1 MSEWSLIG
9 GNPAPG
15 SVPAVADL
23 AESLRTV
30 ARNAIGVQQRLERL
44 SKSALSSLWVGQS
57 ADAFTL
63 QMVEL
68 PAMSDKVFQSFS
80 TAGQNLLTY
89 SSELDALQARA
100 RACLERARQAESDLS
115 SARAARQSAIER
127 VERQADADG
136 LNLVESWF
144 ARREV
149 AGDYDSRIERAKNEL
164 EAERREARFIQ
175 DDHERA
181 IDAAVKGI
189 NEAREQGVRNAIRF
203 SLFGIAPFG
212 ESATLRDLGVSFGE
226 SYNRWKPAL
235 VAVSILIFVVVTAGA
250 GTPLIGA
257 AGAALTYASVANT
270 STKMVRKGTGEE
282 LDESWAALSFAM
294 GMDVVSLGVT
304 KHAASLRGNVAT
316 QQVDASVSAR
326 LARKFDAE
334 ALRYARI
341 NRPPA
346 PLEASLTMRRLAVNR
361 ALRSDILI
369 RDLPRLERAYRNAE
383 AIARGIDS
391 AGLGK
396 ELFELQRERR
406 IPPPTLTRC
415 TGPVPMAPIA
425 P

>member
-1 MSEWSLIG
+1 LSEWSLIG

-15 SVPAVADL
+15 SVPDVADL

-115 SARAARQSAIER
+115 SAMAARESAIER
-127 VERQADADG
+127 VERQADTDG
-136 LNLVESWF
+136 LNLVEGWF
-144 ARREV
+144 TRREI
-149 AGDYDSRIERAKNEL
+149 AGNYDSRIERAENEL

-181 IDAAVKGI
+181 VDAAVKGV
-189 NEAREQGVRNAIRF
+189 NEAREQGVHNAIRF
-203 SLFGIAPFG
+203 ELFGVPT
-212 ESATLRDLGVSFGE
+212 TLRDVGA
-226 SYNRWKPAL
+226 SYNEAYDRLRPA
-235 VAVSILIFVVVTAGA
+235 IFVASMVIFAFATAGF
-250 GTPLIGA
+250 GTPLA
-257 AGAALTYASVANT
+257 SALVVASAANT
-270 STKMVRKGTGEE
+270 STKMARKGTGEE
-282 LDESWAALSFAM
+282 LDESWAVLSFAL
-294 GMDVVSLGVT
+294 GMDAVSLGVT
-304 KHAASLRGNVAT
+304 RHAASLRGNVAT
-316 QQVDASVSAR
+316 QQVDAGVSAR

-334 ALRYARI
+334 ALRYARM

-346 PLEASLTMRRLAVNR
+346 SLGVSSTMRRLAMNR

-383 AIARGIDS
+383 ALAVGIDS
-391 AGLGK
+391 VGISK
-396 ELFELQRERR
+396 EYFELQRERR
-406 IPPPTLTRC
+406 IPPPTLTMM
-415 TGPVPMAPIA
+415 TGPVPMAPNA